1 MTKIESIK
9 LRPAIAGDAATI
21 WEILQEAIE
30 RRRLD
35 GSKQW
40 QDGYPNISTIN
51 DDIQKG
57 IGYVLVNEDDIIAY
71 AALMFNDEPAYD
83 HIDGAW
89 LTNGDFLV
97 VHRVAVT
104 DKVLG
109 KGIATLFFQEMETF
123 AKSHQVFS
131 IKVDTNFD
139 NAAMLHILN
148 KLNYIYCGEVM
159 LRGAPRKAFEK
170 LLS

>member
-1 MTKIESIK
+1 MTKAESIK
-9 LRPAIAGDAATI
+9 LRPATAGDAAII

-40 QDGYPNISTIN
+40 QDGYPNIYTIN

-71 AALMFNDEPAYD
+71 AALIFNDEPAYD

-123 AKSHQVFS
+123 AKSHQVF
-131 IKVDTNFD
+131 
-139 NAAMLHILN
+139 
-148 KLNYIYCGEVM
+148 
-159 LRGAPRKAFEK
+159 
-170 LLS
+170 